1 MRNMRSIGIALAPH
15 LKSGQLQFHATRPSL
30 YGLEMHLVTMY
41 DLIHEHKPRVVIMD
55 PITDFSAV
63 GSRVEIKAAIIRI
76 IDFLK
81 SSQITALFTS
91 YLNEAAI
98 DMDASMVGVSSLI
111 DAWISLRS
119 LESDGEQHRGLF
131 VLKARGMAHSNQ
143 IRSFQ
148 LTEHGIQIGALD
160 LAGRRMLV
168 GESSE

>member
-1 MRNMRSIGIALAPH
+1 MRSIGTHLAPH
-15 LKSGQLQFHATRPSL
+15 IKNGLLQFHASRPTI

-41 DLIHEHKPRVVIMD
+41 DLIRTRKPKVVVLD
-55 PITDFSAV
+55 PITDFSAI
-63 GSRVEIKAAIIRI
+63 GSKVEVKSSITRI

-91 YLNEAAI
+91 YVNEAE
-98 DMDASMVGVSSLI
+98 MDASVVGVSSLI

-119 LESDGEQHRGLF
+119 LESNGEHHRGLF
-131 VLKARGMAHSNQ
+131 VLKARVIAHSNQ

-148 LTEHGIQIGALD
+148 LTERGIQIGTLD
-160 LAGRRMLV
+160 LVGRRILV